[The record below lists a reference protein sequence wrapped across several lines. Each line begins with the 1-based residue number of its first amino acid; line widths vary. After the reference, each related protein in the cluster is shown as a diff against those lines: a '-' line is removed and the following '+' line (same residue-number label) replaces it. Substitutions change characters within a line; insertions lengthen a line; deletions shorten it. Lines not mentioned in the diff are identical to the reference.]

1 MDLQHFGLRHPPLG
15 KEATELWDDGAL
27 AQLAERFQWLLHSP
41 GVGLLTG
48 EAGVGKTAALRLLT
62 AKLNPHRYQVIY
74 HAETDFGR
82 LDLYRCLA
90 LSLGLPPSYRRAQL
104 WRDIK
109 AHIHQLADGK
119 QLLPVWILDE
129 AQNLPPEFFRD
140 FPAFLNFAFDSRDL
154 ITVWLVGHPVLAQTL
169 ERVPYAALAGR
180 IQARVQMRPVI
191 ERERFAQ
198 LIAHALKS
206 AGCSH
211 TLLADS
217 GLEILRQASKG
228 LPRHAGR
235 LLRTAMR
242 LAVPRGLNHLPDDL
256 LQLAIEELR

>member
-15 KEATELWDDGAL
+15 KEATELWDDGTL
-27 AQLAERFQWLLHSP
+27 AQLDERFQWLLHSP

-48 EAGVGKTAALRLLT
+48 DAGVGKTAALRLLT
-62 AKLNPHRYQVIY
+62 AKLNPHRYQVLY

-82 LDLYRCLA
+82 LDIYRCLA

-119 QLLPVWILDE
+119 QILPLWILDE

-154 ITVWLVGHPVLAQTL
+154 ITVWFVGHPLLAQTL
-169 ERVPYAALAGR
+169 ERAPYAALAGR

-235 LLRTAMR
+235 ILRTAMR